1 MCTDFKS
8 VNRSIFF
15 GGLCLNKAKK
25 KKKISFYIKDA
36 NANYLKDYAEICVL
50 ISHLEDLQGSTEHWY
65 SRLLTHMG
73 MVNTQVLTS
82 ISSGKLETTVL
93 SILSVSFM

>member
-15 GGLCLNKAKK
+15 GGLCLNKAQKENFILYK
-25 KKKISFYIKDA
+25 GC
-36 NANYLKDYAEICVL
+36 NANYLKDYAEIPVL
-50 ISHLEDLQGSTEHWY
+50 TWHLKDLQGSIKHWY
-65 SRLLTHMG
+65 SLLLTHMG

-82 ISSGKLETTVL
+82 ISSG
-93 SILSVSFM
+93 S